1 MALIQLVR
9 HGKAAA
15 GFGSHRDPGLDDLGR
30 SQSAAVA
37 KLLDQQH
44 RTGPNGS
51 ANLPV
56 LRSSP
61 LARAQETASPLQSLW
76 QAEVTIEERVA
87 EIPSPTEDLAARAQ
101 WLQEAM
107 AGNWS
112 DLEPNSQQWRQNIV
126 DYLLSCSEDC
136 IIFSHYVAI
145 NAAVSYAQGD
155 DRMRVFAPHNCSVTS
170 FDNSTGKLV
179 IVDLGVTADTFVN

>member
-87 EIPSPTEDLAARAQ
+87 EIPSPNEDLAARAQ

-155 DRMRVFAPHNCSVTS
+155 DRMRVFAPDNCSVTS

>member
-155 DRMRVFAPHNCSVTS
+155 DRMRVFAPDNCSVTS

>member
-155 DRMRVFAPHNCSVTS
+155 DRMRVFAPDNCSVTS
-170 FDNSTGKLV
+170 FDNSTGKLC
-179 IVDLGVTADTFVN
+179 INHK